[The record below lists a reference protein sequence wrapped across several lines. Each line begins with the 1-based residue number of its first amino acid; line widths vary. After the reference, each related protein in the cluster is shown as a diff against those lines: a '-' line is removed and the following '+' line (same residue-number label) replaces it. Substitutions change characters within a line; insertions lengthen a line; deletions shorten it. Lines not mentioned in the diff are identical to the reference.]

1 MTSDRPILNV
11 WRAEHSYGS
20 RKVLRGVDLSLRPG
34 EIYALLGPNGAG
46 KSTLVGALCGRLK
59 LSAGEVALDG
69 KDPWNTPAARATLG
83 LVPQEIAL
91 YGHLTVREN
100 LQTFGRLSG
109 VKGRALNDAIQRA
122 LHLTRTLDR
131 EHVPVKHLSG
141 GYKRRAN
148 IAAAILHQPRL
159 LILDEPTVGV
169 DIDAREAL
177 DAVIRNLRDT
187 GVSVLIVTHDLEQ
200 AGGLADRV
208 GFLREGRKI
217 MEGAPRALI
226 QQAFGEEMEIL
237 VHLTVEPDSAGEIL
251 MAGEGLQRQGK
262 GNLWSMLDPGGYAT
276 AGRIDKRLR
285 KAGLEPREI
294 RVRQPSL
301 QNLFTLVADWRQA
314 A

>member
-1 MTSDRPILNV
+1 MTDRPILNV
-11 WRAEHSYGS
+11 WRAEHAYGT
-20 RKVLRGVDLSLRPG
+20 RKVLRGIDLALRPG

-46 KSTLVGALCGRLK
+46 KSTLVGAICGRLK
-59 LSAGEVALDG
+59 LSAGEVAING
-69 KDPWNTPAARATLG
+69 HDPFADAGARAQLG

-100 LQTFGRLSG
+100 LETFGRLSG
-109 VKGRALNDAIQRA
+109 VKGKALADAVQRS
-122 LHLTRTLDR
+122 LHLTRTVDR

-141 GYKRRAN
+141 GYKRRVN
-148 IAAAILHQPRL
+148 IGAAILHRPSL

-177 DAVIRNLRDT
+177 DTVIRNLRDT
-187 GVSVLIVTHDLEQ
+187 GVSVLIVTHDLDQ

-226 QQAFGEEMEIL
+226 EQAFGEEMEIR
-237 VHLTVEPDSAGEIL
+237 VHLALEPDSAGEITL
-251 MAGEGLQRQGK
+251 AGEGLERQGRTNVWIK
-262 GNLWSMLDPGGYAT
+262 LDEGGYAT
-276 AGRIDKRLR
+276 AGRLDKQLR

-301 QNLFTLVADWRQA
+301 QNLFTLVADWRRA

>member
-1 MTSDRPILNV
+1 VSDRPILNV
-11 WRAEHSYGS
+11 WRAEHSYGA
-20 RKVLRGVDLSLRPG
+20 RKVLRGIDLALRPG

-46 KSTLVGALCGRLK
+46 KSTLVGAICGRLR
-59 LSAGEVALDG
+59 LSEGEIAING
-69 KDPWNTPAARATLG
+69 EDPFRSATARAALG

-100 LQTFGRLSG
+100 LQAFGRLAG
-109 VKGRALNDAIQRA
+109 VKGRALADAVQRA
-122 LHLTRTLDR
+122 MHLTRTIER

-141 GYKRRAN
+141 GYKRRVN
-148 IAAAILHQPRL
+148 IAAAILHRPAL

-187 GVSVLIVTHDLEQ
+187 GVSVLIITHDLDQ
-200 AGGLADRV
+200 AGVLADRV
-208 GFLREGRKI
+208 GFMREGRKI

-237 VHLTVEPDSAGEIL
+237 VHLAAETDSAGEIL
-251 MAGEGLQRQGK
+251 LAGEGLERQGNANVWAK
-262 GNLWSMLDPGGYAT
+262 LDAGGYAT
-276 AGRIDKRLR
+276 AGRLDKRLR
-285 KAGLEPREI
+285 KAGLLPREI

-301 QNLFTLVADWRQA
+301 QNLFTLVADWRRA

>member
-1 MTSDRPILNV
+1 MSERPILNV
-11 WRAEHSYGS
+11 WRAEHSYGA
-20 RKVLRGVDLSLRPG
+20 RKVLRGIDLALRPG

-46 KSTLVGALCGRLK
+46 KSTLVGAICGRLK
-59 LSAGEVALDG
+59 LATGEVAIDGLDPH
-69 KDPWNTPAARATLG
+69 KDAAARAMLG

-100 LQTFGRLSG
+100 LQTFGRLAG
-109 VKGRALNDAIQRA
+109 VKGRTLADSVQRA
-122 LHLTRTLDR
+122 MHLTRTLER

-141 GYKRRAN
+141 GYKRRVN
-148 IAAAILHQPRL
+148 IAAAILHRPAL

-217 MEGAPRALI
+217 MEGAPRHLI
-226 QQAFGEEMEIL
+226 QQAFGDEMEIL
-237 VHLTVEPDSAGEIL
+237 VHLAAETDSAGEIL
-251 MAGEGLQRQGK
+251 LAGEGLERQGK
-262 GNLWSMLDPGGYAT
+262 TNIWTKLDAGGYAT
-276 AGRIDKRLR
+276 AGRLDKRLR

-301 QNLFTLVADWRQA
+301 QNLFTLVADWRRA

>member
-1 MTSDRPILNV
+1 MTERAVLNV
-11 WRAEHSYGS
+11 WRAEHAYGS
-20 RKVLRGVDLSLRPG
+20 RKVLCGIDLDLRPG

-46 KSTLVGALCGRLK
+46 KSTLVGAICGRIK
-59 LSAGEVALDG
+59 LSGGEVAVNG
-69 KDPWNTPAARATLG
+69 RDPLTEPLARASLG

-100 LQTFGRLSG
+100 LETFGRLSG
-109 VKGRALNDAIQRA
+109 VKGKALADAVQRT
-122 LHLTRTLDR
+122 LRLTRTLDR

-141 GYKRRAN
+141 GYKRRVN
-148 IAAAILHQPRL
+148 IGAAILHQPAV

-169 DIDAREAL
+169 DVDAREAL

-187 GVSVLIVTHDLEQ
+187 GVAVLIVTHDLDQ

-226 QQAFGEEMEIL
+226 EQAFGEEMEIL
-237 VHLTVEPDSAGEIL
+237 VHLAVEPDSAGEIL
-251 MAGEGLQRQGK
+251 LAHEGLERRGQANVWTR
-262 GNLWSMLDPGGYAT
+262 LDIGGYAA
-276 AGRIDKRLR
+276 AGRLDKRLR

-301 QNLFTLVADWRQA
+301 QNLFTLVADWSQA

>member
-1 MTSDRPILNV
+1 MNNSPILNV
-11 WRAEHSYGS
+11 WGAEHQYGS
-20 RKVLRGVDLSLRPG
+20 RKVLRGIDLALRPG

-46 KSTLVGALCGRLK
+46 KSTMVGAICGRLK
-59 LSAGEVALDG
+59 LSAGEISING
-69 KDPWNTPAARATLG
+69 GDPFTTASARASLG

-100 LQTFGRLSG
+100 LETFGRLAG
-109 VKGRALNDAIQRA
+109 VKGRELREAVQVALS
-122 LHLTRTLDR
+122 LTRTVDR

-141 GYKRRAN
+141 GYKRRVN
-148 IAAAILHQPRL
+148 IGAAIMHRPGL

-169 DIDAREAL
+169 DQDAREAL

-187 GVSVLIVTHDLEQ
+187 GVAVLIVTHDLEQ

-226 QQAFGEEMEIL
+226 EQAFGQEMEIL
-237 VHLTVEPDSAGEIL
+237 VHLTLEPDSAGEIV
-251 MAGEGLQRQGK
+251 MAGEGLERQGRT
-262 GNLWSMLDPGGYAT
+262 GVWSKLDPGGYAA
-276 AGRIDKRLR
+276 AGRLDTRLR
-285 KAGLEPREI
+285 RAGLHPREI

-301 QNLFTLVADWRQA
+301 QNLFALVADWSRA

>member
-1 MTSDRPILNV
+1 MNERPILNV
-11 WRAEHSYGS
+11 WRAEHQYGT
-20 RKVLRGVDLSLRPG
+20 RKVLRGVDLALKPG

-46 KSTLVGALCGRLK
+46 KSTLIAGICGRMK
-59 LSAGEVALDG
+59 LTAGEIALDG
-69 KDPWNTPAARATLG
+69 KDPTRDPAARALLG

-100 LQTFGRLSG
+100 LETFGRLAG
-109 VKGRALNDAIQRA
+109 VKGTALKDAVQRA

-141 GYKRRAN
+141 GYKRRVN
-148 IAAAILHQPRL
+148 IGAAILHRPPL

-177 DAVIRNLRDT
+177 DTVIRNLRDT
-187 GVSVLIVTHDLEQ
+187 GVAVLIVTHDLDQ

-217 MEGAPRALI
+217 MEGSPRALI
-226 QQAFGEEMEIL
+226 EQAFGEEMEIL
-237 VHLTVEPDSAGEIL
+237 VQLAIEPDTAGEIL
-251 MAGEGLQRQGK
+251 LAGEGLERQGRT
-262 GNLWSMLDPGGYAT
+262 NVWTRLDPGGYTT
-276 AGRIDKRLR
+276 AARLDKRLR

-301 QNLFTLVADWRQA
+301 QNLFTLVADWRKA

>member
-1 MTSDRPILNV
+1 VSERPILNV
-11 WRAEHSYGS
+11 WRAEHQYGT
-20 RKVLRGVDLSLRPG
+20 RKVLRGVDLALKPG

-46 KSTLVGALCGRLK
+46 KSTLVGAICGRLK

-69 KDPWNTPAARATLG
+69 KDPYRTPAAKALLG

-100 LQTFGRLSG
+100 LLTFGRLAG
-109 VKGRALNDAIQRA
+109 IKGRALTDAVQRA
-122 LHLTRTLDR
+122 MHLTRTHDR

-141 GYKRRAN
+141 GYKRRVN
-148 IAAAILHQPRL
+148 IGAAILHQPPL

-177 DAVIRNLRDT
+177 DAVIRDLRDT
-187 GVSVLIVTHDLEQ
+187 GASVLIVTHDLDQ

-237 VHLTVEPDSAGEIL
+237 VHLSIEPDSAGEIIL
-251 MAGEGLQRQGK
+251 AGEGLSRQGR
-262 GNLWSMLDPGGYAT
+262 GTLWTKLDVAGYAA
-276 AGRIDKRLR
+276 AGRIDKALR
-285 KAGLEPREI
+285 SAGLDPREI

>member
-1 MTSDRPILNV
+1 MTERPILNV
-11 WRAEHSYGS
+11 WRAEHSYAA
-20 RKVLRGVDLSLRPG
+20 RKVLRGIDLALRPG

-46 KSTLVGALCGRLK
+46 KSTLIGAICGRLK
-59 LSAGEVALDG
+59 LSAGEIAVDG
-69 KDPWNTPAARATLG
+69 LNPASDRAARAMIG

-100 LQTFGRLSG
+100 LQTFGRLAG
-109 VKGRALNDAIQRA
+109 VKRRDLQAATQRA
-122 LHLTRTLDR
+122 MHLTRTLDR
-131 EHVPVKHLSG
+131 EHAPVKHLSG
-141 GYKRRAN
+141 GYKRRVN
-148 IAAAILHQPRL
+148 IAAAIMHRPAL

-217 MEGAPRALI
+217 MEGAPRTLI
-226 QQAFGEEMEIL
+226 QQAFGEEMEIR
-237 VHLTVEPDSAGEIL
+237 VHLALEPDSAGEIL
-251 MAGEGLQRQGK
+251 MAGEGLERQGK
-262 GNLWSMLDPGGYAT
+262 TNVWTKLDSGGYAT
-276 AGRIDKRLR
+276 AGRLDKRLR

-301 QNLFTLVADWRQA
+301 QNLFTLVADWRRA